1 MLIEQLALSFS
12 PAAGA
17 ARRDDGINRA
27 GNHADEAWKHAAY
40 RIVTEL
46 SHSHK
51 AFTSDEVWQRLTK
64 AGYSTPEP
72 RAMGAV
78 MLAAARSGLIIKS
91 RSYTPTNRTAAN
103 RRPVAIWLSKTFIPQ
118 QETI

>member
-1 MLIEQLALSFS
+1 MLVDQLAFVFS

-17 ARRDDGINRA
+17 ARRDEGIHRA
-27 GNHADEAWKHAAY
+27 GSHADEAWKDAAY
-40 RIVTEL
+40 RIVSEL
-46 SHSHK
+46 AQSHR
-51 AFTSDEVWQRLTK
+51 AFTSDEVWQRLSK

-78 MLAAARSGLIIKS
+78 MLAAARAGLIVKS

-103 RRPVAIWLSKTFIPQ
+103 RRPIPVWLSTTFTPQ
-118 QETI
+118 QETR